1 MVKDML
7 QENNNVLVTQ
17 VETKRE
23 CVGTLGQ
30 RDWLTSFW
38 MAGNELLAQN
48 DATIMVYFKATGW
61 ATYIP
66 AQ

>member
-7 QENNNVLVTQ
+7 QENKNVLVTQ

-30 RDWLTSFW
+30 RDWLTSF
-38 MAGNELLAQN
+38 
-48 DATIMVYFKATGW
+48 
-61 ATYIP
+61 
-66 AQ
+66 